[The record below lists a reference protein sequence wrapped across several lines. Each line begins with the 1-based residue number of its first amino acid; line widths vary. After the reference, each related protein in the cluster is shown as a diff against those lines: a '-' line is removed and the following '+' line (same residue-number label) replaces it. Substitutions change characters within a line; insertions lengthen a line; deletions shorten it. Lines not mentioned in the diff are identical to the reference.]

1 MQNKKAT
8 AGDGHL
14 DCEENKMQEQA
25 ENNKIKRLLRV
36 IVCMLL
42 ISAVSLSALPL
53 FSSLPVCGTACA
65 AAKNAATVQKNDPVT
80 KKQVL
85 SALSKVRGGKA
96 LRTFNTSYRLGR
108 TKSGRKLMRYVKKMQ
123 RRYGKFRFVVVDIK
137 SGEGFSCDAKKK
149 TYSASCL
156 KGPYVAALCKYK
168 PWSYKKSKW
177 NMRRTIV
184 VSNNDTYL
192 SLRLR
197 YGSKVMKKL
206 MRSSRVH
213 SFSAAR
219 RYTYVPPRDL
229 AKLWVSV
236 YWYFYRDKNKVS
248 RKCRALYTHGYQSFI
263 YRAMKGRFRVHA
275 KPGWFPGGG
284 YNVQNDAGI
293 IMAKVK
299 GKSRPYVVCVMTSAC
314 GRHKQ
319 LRKLVR
325 LINNVHTDMCKQS
338 MI

>member
-1 MQNKKAT
+1 
-8 AGDGHL
+8 
-14 DCEENKMQEQA
+14 MQEQA
-25 ENNKIKRLLRV
+25 ENNKSKRLLRV
-36 IVCMLL
+36 ILCMLL

-65 AAKNAATVQKNDPVT
+65 AAKNAATVQKNDPAT

-108 TKSGRKLMRYVKKMQ
+108 TKSGRKLIRYVKKMQ
-123 RRYGKFRFVVVDIK
+123 RRYGKFR
-137 SGEGFSCDAKKK
+137 
-149 TYSASCL
+149 

-206 MRSSRVH
+206 MRSSGVH

-325 LINNVHTDMCKQS
+325 LINNVHTDMCRQA
-338 MI
+338 ML